1 MRKSCP
7 CPVCRCG
14 QYLLECDRAGA
25 VTRKCFAP
33 LHWAYLE
40 GVFAQAPALLK
51 GSMKL
56 FQPYIRS
63 KPLVEGINSILPN
76 WKGDRILV
84 LEVRSP
90 KIITSYISSVKATIK
105 NLTVKQMCN

>member
-1 MRKSCP
+1 MVRLIPKSSP

-14 QYLLECDRAGA
+14 QYLLECAGA

-51 GSMKL
+51 ASMKP
-56 FQPYIRS
+56 FQPYIWS
-63 KPLVEGINSILPN
+63 KPLVEGINSI
-76 WKGDRILV
+76 
-84 LEVRSP
+84 
-90 KIITSYISSVKATIK
+90 
-105 NLTVKQMCN
+105 